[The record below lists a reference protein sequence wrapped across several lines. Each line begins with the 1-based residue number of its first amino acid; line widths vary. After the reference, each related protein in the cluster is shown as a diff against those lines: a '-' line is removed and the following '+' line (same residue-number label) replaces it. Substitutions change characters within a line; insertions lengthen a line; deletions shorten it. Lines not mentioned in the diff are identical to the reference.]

1 MAKTTLQ
8 QLDEFEEQIK
18 ELVVDLVAEAIWLEE
33 ERQRLADYAEEL
45 EGLVASLQDQLADA
59 RGGE

>member
-33 ERQRLADYAEEL
+33 ERQRLADYAKEL
-45 EGLVASLQDQLADA
+45 EGSVASLQDQLADA